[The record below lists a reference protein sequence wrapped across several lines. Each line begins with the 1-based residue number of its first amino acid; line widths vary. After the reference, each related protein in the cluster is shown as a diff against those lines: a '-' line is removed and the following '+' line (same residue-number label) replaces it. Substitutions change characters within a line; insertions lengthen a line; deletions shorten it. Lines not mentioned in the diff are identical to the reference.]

1 VGLAEPT
8 VLIAL
13 GLALIVALT
22 VATAYFVAAE
32 FAYVAVD
39 RSKLRQAA
47 DSGDRA
53 AGRAAKIT
61 ERLSFMLSGA
71 QLGIT
76 VTALLAGYVAEPY
89 LGEGLAGVFGSAGIP
104 SSVAGPA
111 AVAGALIVAT
121 VVQMVLGELAPKNLA
136 IARPEAL
143 ARALSRVTAVYL
155 MVAGP
160 LIKVFD
166 ATSNRLLRAVDVEPV
181 EELHD
186 AATAEDLDRII
197 AEAREQGHLDPEL
210 SRLLDHGL
218 DFRTRTAGEVM
229 VPRVDVVT
237 IAADAPL
244 TRVVELTESGHTRFP
259 VTRNGVDDIIGV
271 VALVDVLPVPPAER
285 GDVPVSAVAA
295 APVFVPES
303 VRLPALLDVLR
314 GARRQ
319 MAVVVDEYGGFAGIA
334 HLEDIAEE
342 LVGVIRDEDDIP
354 EPDAVAEGDGTWL
367 VPARW
372 RVDEVAEATGIALPD
387 DEVYDTVSGL
397 VLHRL
402 GRIPSVGDRVEV
414 ETADVTDPGRVVL
427 EVVTMG
433 RHVPTTVRVRA

>member
-1 VGLAEPT
+1 MLVLPDGAAP
-8 VLIAL
+8 VLIAV

-39 RSKLRQAA
+39 RAKLRQAA
-47 DSGDRA
+47 EAGDRA
-53 AGRAAKIT
+53 ARRAARIT
-61 ERLSFMLSGA
+61 GRLSFMLSGA

-89 LGEGLAGVFGSAGIP
+89 LGEGLASVLGTAGL
-104 SSVAGPA
+104 PA
-111 AVAGALIVAT
+111 AVAGPVAVTAALLVAT

-143 ARALSRVTAVYL
+143 ARALSRVTVAYL
-155 MVAGP
+155 MIAGP
-160 LIKVFD
+160 VIRLFD
-166 ATSNRLLRAVDVEPV
+166 AAANRLLRALGVEPV
-181 EELHD
+181 EELRD
-186 AATAEDLDRII
+186 AATVEDLDRII
-197 AEAREQGHLDPEL
+197 AAAREGGHLDPEL
-210 SRLLDHGL
+210 SRLLEHGL
-218 DFRTRTAGEVM
+218 DFRTRTAAEVM

-237 IAADAPL
+237 VARDAPL
-244 TRVVELTESGHTRFP
+244 TRVVELTESGHSRFP
-259 VTRNGVDDIIGV
+259 VTGDGVDDIVGV
-271 VALVDVLPVPPAER
+271 VALADVLPVAPAER
-285 GDVPVSAVAA
+285 GGVRVADVAA
-295 APVFVPES
+295 PPVFVPES

-314 GARRQ
+314 GERRQ

-354 EPDAVAEGDGTWL
+354 EPDAVAEPDGAWL

-372 RVDEVAEATGIALPD
+372 RVDEIAEATGIALPD
-387 DEVYDTVSGL
+387 DEVYDTLSGL

-402 GRIPSVGDRVEV
+402 GRLPAVGDRVEV
-414 ETADVTDPGRVVL
+414 EPSVVL
-427 EVVTMG
+427 EVVAMG
-433 RHVPTTVRVRA
+433 RHVPTTVRVRS

>member
-1 VGLAEPT
+1 
-8 VLIAL
+8 VLIAV
-13 GLALIVALT
+13 GLALIVVLT
-22 VATAYFVAAE
+22 LATAYFVAAE

-47 DSGDRA
+47 EAGDRA
-53 AGRAAKIT
+53 ARRAEKIT
-61 ERLSFMLSGA
+61 GRLSFMLSGA

-89 LGEGLAGVFGSAGIP
+89 LGKGLSSTLDAVGIP
-104 SSVAGPA
+104 ASVAGPV
-111 AVAGALIVAT
+111 AVAAALVVAT

-136 IARPEAL
+136 IARPEPV
-143 ARALSRVTAVYL
+143 ARALSGATAVYL

-160 LIKVFD
+160 VIRLFD
-166 ATSNRLLRAVDVEPV
+166 AAANRLLRAVGVEPV
-181 EELHD
+181 EELHG

-197 AEAREQGHLDPEL
+197 EEARAEGHLDPEL

-237 IAADAPL
+237 VSRDTPL
-244 TRVVELTESGHTRFP
+244 TRVVELTESGHSRFP
-259 VTRNGVDDIIGV
+259 VTGNGVDDIVGV
-271 VALVDVLPVPPAER
+271 VALADVLTVAPAER
-285 GDVPVSAVAA
+285 DRVRVGDVAA

-314 GARRQ
+314 HARRQ
-319 MAVVVDEYGGFAGIA
+319 LAVVVDEYGGVAGIT

-354 EPDAVAEGDGTWL
+354 EPDAVREADGAWL

-387 DEVYDTVSGL
+387 DDVYDTISGL

-402 GRIPSVGDRVEV
+402 GRIPRVGDHVEV
-414 ETADVTDPGRVVL
+414 DGPVVL
-427 EVVTMG
+427 EVVSMG
-433 RHVPTTVRVRA
+433 RHVPTSIRVRA

>member
-1 VGLAEPT
+1 
-8 VLIAL
+8 VLIAV
-13 GLALIVALT
+13 GLALIVVLT
-22 VATAYFVAAE
+22 LATAYFVAAE

-47 DSGDRA
+47 EAGDRA
-53 AGRAAKIT
+53 ARRAEKIT
-61 ERLSFMLSGA
+61 GRLSFMLSGA

-89 LGEGLAGVFGSAGIP
+89 LGKGLSSTLDAVGIP
-104 SSVAGPA
+104 ASVAGPV
-111 AVAGALIVAT
+111 AVAAALVVAT

-136 IARPEAL
+136 IARPEPV
-143 ARALSRVTAVYL
+143 ARALSGATAVYL

-160 LIKVFD
+160 VIRLFD
-166 ATSNRLLRAVDVEPV
+166 AAANRLLRAVGVEPV
-181 EELHD
+181 EELHG

-197 AEAREQGHLDPEL
+197 EEARAEGHLDPEL

-237 IAADAPL
+237 VSRDTPL
-244 TRVVELTESGHTRFP
+244 TRVVELTESGHSRFP
-259 VTRNGVDDIIGV
+259 VTGNGVDDIVGV
-271 VALVDVLPVPPAER
+271 VALADVLTVAPAER
-285 GDVPVSAVAA
+285 DRVRVGDVAA

-314 GARRQ
+314 HARRQ
-319 MAVVVDEYGGFAGIA
+319 LAVVVDEYGGVAGIT

-354 EPDAVAEGDGTWL
+354 EPEAVREADGAWL

-387 DEVYDTVSGL
+387 DDVYDTISGL

-402 GRIPSVGDRVEV
+402 GRIPRVGDHVEV
-414 ETADVTDPGRVVL
+414 DGPVVL
-427 EVVTMG
+427 EVVSMG
-433 RHVPTTVRVRA
+433 RHVPTSIRVRA

>member
-1 VGLAEPT
+1 M
-8 VLIAL
+8 LIAI

-39 RSKLRQAA
+39 RSKLRRAA

-53 AGRAAKIT
+53 AARAAGIT
-61 ERLSFMLSGA
+61 GRLSFMLSGA

-76 VTALLAGYVAEPY
+76 LTALLAGYVAEPY
-89 LGEGLAGVFGSAGIP
+89 LGRGLADLMGASGVPA
-104 SSVAGPA
+104 SVAGPVAVVA
-111 AVAGALIVAT
+111 ALLVAT

-136 IARPEAL
+136 IARPEAV
-143 ARALSRVTAVYL
+143 ARVLSRITAGYL
-155 MVAGP
+155 MIAGP
-160 LIKVFD
+160 LIQLFD
-166 ATSNRLLRAVDVEPV
+166 ASANRLLRAVGVEPI

-186 AATAEDLDRII
+186 AATVEDLDLII
-197 AEAREQGHLDPEL
+197 AAAREEGHLDPEL
-210 SRLLDHGL
+210 SRLLDRGL

-237 IAADAPL
+237 VARDAPL
-244 TRVVELTESGHTRFP
+244 TTVVELTGSGHTRFP
-259 VTRNGVDDIIGV
+259 VTGDEVDDIVGIVG
-271 VALVDVLPVPPAER
+271 LPDVLPVPPAER
-285 GDVPVSAVAA
+285 GDTTVAAVAA
-295 APVFVPES
+295 SPLFVPAS
-303 VRLPALLDVLR
+303 VRLPALLDALR
-314 GARRQ
+314 GAHRQ

-342 LVGVIRDEDDIP
+342 LVGAIRDEDDVP
-354 EPDAVAEGDGTWL
+354 EPDAVAEPDGAWL

-387 DEVYDTVSGL
+387 DDAYDTLSGL

-402 GRIPSVGDRVEV
+402 GRIPAVGDRVTV
-414 ETADVTDPGRVVL
+414 EPAGVVL
-427 EVVTMG
+427 EVVAMG
-433 RHVPTTVRVRA
+433 RHVPTTVRVRS

>member
-1 VGLAEPT
+1 VGLAELT
-8 VLIAL
+8 VLIAV

-47 DSGDRA
+47 DAGDRA
-53 AGRAAKIT
+53 AGRAVKIT
-61 ERLSFMLSGA
+61 GRLSFMLSGA

-89 LGEGLAGVFGSAGIP
+89 LGEGLADMLGSAGIP
-104 SSVAGPA
+104 ESVAGPA
-111 AVAGALIVAT
+111 AVVGALIVAT

-143 ARALSRVTAVYL
+143 AKALSRITVIYL

-160 LIKVFD
+160 LIKLFD
-166 ATSNRLLRAVDVEPV
+166 ATSNRLLRAFDVEPI

-186 AATAEDLDRII
+186 AATADDLDRII
-197 AEAREQGHLDPEL
+197 AEARELGHLDPEL

-259 VTRNGVDDIIGV
+259 VTRDGVDDIVGV
-271 VALVDVLPVPPAER
+271 VALTDVLPVPPAER
-285 GDVPVSAVAA
+285 GKVPVSEVASP
-295 APVFVPES
+295 PVFVPES
-303 VRLPALLDVLR
+303 VRLPGLLDVLR
-314 GARRQ
+314 RARRQ

-342 LVGVIRDEDDIP
+342 LVGVIRDEDDIA

-414 ETADVTDPGRVVL
+414 ETADLTDPGRVVL

>member
-1 VGLAEPT
+1 M
-8 VLIAL
+8 LIAL

-39 RSKLRQAA
+39 RAKLRQAA
-47 DSGDRA
+47 AAGDRA
-53 AGRAAKIT
+53 AARAARIT
-61 ERLSFMLSGA
+61 GRLSFMLSGA

-89 LGEGLAGVFGSAGIP
+89 LGEGLADVFDSAGIP
-104 SSVAGPA
+104 ESVAGPV
-111 AVAGALIVAT
+111 AVAGALLVAT

-143 ARALSRVTAVYL
+143 AKALSRITVVYL

-160 LIKVFD
+160 LIKLFD
-166 ATSNRLLRAVDVEPV
+166 AAANRLLRAVDVEPID
-181 EELHD
+181 ELHD

-197 AEAREQGHLDPEL
+197 AEARELGHLDAEL

-218 DFRTRTAGEVM
+218 DFRDRTAGEVM

-237 IAADAPL
+237 IPADAPL
-244 TRVVELTESGHTRFP
+244 TRVVELTGSGHTRFP
-259 VTRNGVDDIIGV
+259 VPREGVDDIVGV
-271 VALVDVLPVPPAER
+271 VALSDVLSVPPAGR
-285 GDVPVSAVAA
+285 GAVPVSDVVAPA
-295 APVFVPES
+295 VFVPDS
-303 VRLPALLDVLR
+303 VRLPALLDMLR
-314 GARRQ
+314 GERRQ

-354 EPDAVAEGDGTWL
+354 EPDAVAEDDGTWL

-387 DEVYDTVSGL
+387 DELYDTVSGL

-414 ETADVTDPGRVVL
+414 ETADRPDPGRVVL

-433 RHVPTTVRVRA
+433 RHVPTTVRVRS

>member
-1 VGLAEPT
+1 M
-8 VLIAL
+8 LIAL

-47 DSGDRA
+47 DAGDRA
-53 AGRAAKIT
+53 ARRAAGIT
-61 ERLSFMLSGA
+61 GRLSFMLSGA

-89 LGEGLAGVFGSAGIP
+89 LGKGLAEAFGSVGIP
-104 SSVAGPA
+104 ASVAGPA
-111 AVAGALIVAT
+111 AVTAALVVAT

-143 ARALSRVTAVYL
+143 ARRLSGITMVYL
-155 MVAGP
+155 TAAGP
-160 LIKVFD
+160 IITLFD
-166 ATSNRLLRAVDVEPV
+166 AAANRLLRAVDVEPV

-186 AATAEDLDRII
+186 VATAEDLDHII
-197 AEAREQGHLDPEL
+197 AEASRQGHLDAEL

-218 DFRTRTAGEVM
+218 DFRTRTAGAVM

-244 TRVVELTESGHTRFP
+244 ARVVELTESGHTRFP
-259 VTRNGVDDIIGV
+259 VTRDGVDDVVGV
-271 VALVDVLPVPPAER
+271 VALADVLPVPPAER
-285 GDVPVSAVAA
+285 RTVPVATVAA
-295 APVFVPES
+295 PALFMPES
-303 VRLPALLDVLR
+303 VRLPALLDALR

-354 EPDAVAEGDGTWL
+354 EPDAVAESGGTWL

-387 DEVYDTVSGL
+387 DELYDTVSGL

-414 ETADVTDPGRVVL
+414 ETTDRVDPGRVVL

-433 RHVPTTVRVRA
+433 RHVPTTVRVRS

>member
-1 VGLAEPT
+1 VHEKIKDIT
-8 VLIAL
+8 I
-13 GLALIVALT
+13 
-22 VATAYFVAAE
+22 ATAYFVAAE

-47 DSGDRA
+47 EAGDRA
-53 AGRAAKIT
+53 ARRAEKIT
-61 ERLSFMLSGA
+61 GRLSFMLSGA

-89 LGEGLAGVFGSAGIP
+89 LGEGLSSVLGTAGIP
-104 SSVAGPA
+104 ASVAGPV
-111 AVAGALIVAT
+111 AVAAALIVAT

-143 ARALSRVTAVYL
+143 ARALARATAGYL

-160 LIKVFD
+160 LIRLFD
-166 ATSNRLLRAVDVEPV
+166 AAANRLLRAVGVEPV
-181 EELHD
+181 QELHD

-197 AEAREQGHLDPEL
+197 DQARAEGHLDPEL

-229 VPRVDVVT
+229 VPRVHVVT
-237 IAADAPL
+237 VPRDASL
-244 TRVVELTESGHTRFP
+244 TRVVELTESGHSRFP
-259 VTRNGVDDIIGV
+259 VTGDGVDDIIGV
-271 VALVDVLPVPPAER
+271 VALADVLTVEPADR
-285 GDVPVSAVAA
+285 GHVRVADVAA

-314 GARRQ
+314 HARRQ
-319 MAVVVDEYGGFAGIA
+319 MAVVVDEYGGVAGIA

-342 LVGVIRDEDDIP
+342 LVGVIRDEDDIAEP
-354 EPDAVAEGDGTWL
+354 EAVAEPDGAWL

-387 DEVYDTVSGL
+387 GDLYDTVSGL

-402 GRIPSVGDRVEV
+402 GRIPRVGDHVEV
-414 ETADVTDPGRVVL
+414 DGPVVL
-427 EVVTMG
+427 EVVSMG
-433 RHVPTTVRVRA
+433 RHVPTTIRVRA

>member
-1 VGLAEPT
+1 VGSAEPI
-8 VLIAL
+8 VLIAV

-22 VATAYFVAAE
+22 AATAYFVAAE

-39 RSKLRQAA
+39 RAKLRRAA
-47 DSGDRA
+47 DAGDRA
-53 AGRAAKIT
+53 AARAAKIT
-61 ERLSFMLSGA
+61 GRLSFMLSGA

-89 LGEGLAGVFGSAGIP
+89 LGEGLADVFDSAGIP
-104 SSVAGPA
+104 ASVAGPI
-111 AVAGALIVAT
+111 AVAGALLVAT

-136 IARPEAL
+136 ISRPEAL
-143 ARALSRVTAVYL
+143 AKALSRITVVYL

-166 ATSNRLLRAVDVEPV
+166 AAANRLLRAVDVEPI

-197 AEAREQGHLDPEL
+197 AEAREQGHLDAEL

-218 DFRTRTAGEVM
+218 DFRDRTAGEVM

-237 IAADAPL
+237 ITADAPL
-244 TRVVELTESGHTRFP
+244 TRVVELTGSGHTRFP
-259 VTRNGVDDIIGV
+259 VTRDGVDDIVGV
-271 VALVDVLPVPPAER
+271 VALTDVLSVPPAER
-285 GDVPVSAVAA
+285 GAVPVSDVAA
-295 APVFVPES
+295 APVFVPDS
-303 VRLPALLDVLR
+303 VRLPALLDILR
-314 GARRQ
+314 GERRQ

-354 EPDAVAEGDGTWL
+354 EPDAVAESDGAWL

-387 DEVYDTVSGL
+387 DELYETVSGL

-402 GRIPSVGDRVEV
+402 GRIPTVGDQVEV
-414 ETADVTDPGRVVL
+414 ETVDLAEPGRVVL

-433 RHVPTTVRVRA
+433 RHVPTTVRVKA